1 MINPIYFTELGHAN
15 FGWLNARHHFSF
27 GSYQNPNRRGFG
39 KLRVVNDDVIS
50 AGTGFEMHPHENMEI
65 ITFVRGGAITHKD
78 DQGNQGKTTAGN
90 IQVMTAGTG
99 IRHSEHNHG
108 TTSTTLYQIWIE
120 PNKKNITPHWENRA
134 FPTDAKTDQLELLV
148 SGTDSSAMH
157 IHADADIYAGK
168 LLAGQSVT
176 QKVDKL
182 GYLLVSQGQ
191 LSIAGV
197 TLNKGDAA
205 EITDE
210 IEVTIEA
217 TTDAEVLLID
227 VAP

>member
-50 AGTGFEMHPHENMEI
+50 AGTGFDMHPHENMEI
-65 ITFVRGGAITHKD
+65 ITFVRVGAITHKD
-78 DQGNQGKTTAGN
+78 DQGNLGKTTAGN
-90 IQVMTAGTG
+90 VQVMTAGTG
-99 IRHSEHNHG
+99 IRHSEHNHE

-120 PNKKNITPHWENRA
+120 PNKKNMTPHWESRA
-134 FPTDAKTDQLELLV
+134 FPTDTVTDQLELLV

-168 LLAGQSVT
+168 LFTGQSIT

-191 LSIAGV
+191 LSIAGL

-227 VAP
+227 VSP

>member
-134 FPTDAKTDQLELLV
+134 FPTDSITDQLELLV